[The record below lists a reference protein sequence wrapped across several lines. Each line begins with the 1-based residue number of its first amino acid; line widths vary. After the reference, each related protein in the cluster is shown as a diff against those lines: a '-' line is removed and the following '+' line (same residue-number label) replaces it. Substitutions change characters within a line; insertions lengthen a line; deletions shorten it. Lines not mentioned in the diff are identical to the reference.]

1 MMDRTEQ
8 DRSLAKQAKEA
19 APMNTEKYPWLTDLT
34 SEEAT
39 EAIQKARAQFKSTGA
54 VIFSNFITE
63 HALQQC
69 VEDATAQE
77 DSAFTTDDTHTAY
90 LTPIDPSCADH
101 SVYNHEMRT
110 QVASVA
116 FDELAPKSQLAELYK
131 DPILLQLVS
140 AIVEKDLYLSEDP
153 IGCCSINVFR
163 PSYHHSFHFDES
175 EFSTTLMLQEAAS
188 LETGLFQYTDPLRD
202 GPDDLAL
209 TAVAATIREYDKH
222 SSVDFAELHDN
233 TSPPK
238 LHTLNFQAGTLSIF
252 SGSRSLHRVTKVQ
265 GSRSRLVA
273 VLTFATRPGFRNSS
287 KVQKLFW
294 GRSAP

>member
-153 IGCCSINVFR
+153 IG
-163 PSYHHSFHFDES
+163 SFHFDES